1 MASQILNNNNKNM
14 NRPKSKLKSNQKF
27 TWAQAFP
34 KGKKIQVINNIF
46 EFLHLLFNYKV
57 AHYISK

>member
-14 NRPKSKLKSNQKF
+14 NRPKSKSKSNQMF

-46 EFLHLLFNYKV
+46 EFLPFAFQL
-57 AHYISK
+57 